1 MKPTPEQKLIKY
13 AIDRSTTSADTL
25 PSATKKS
32 FGMRSGEKYKD
43 FSKRIEEI
51 NLANLPILNRN
62 NKKRPSPIIREDKNT
77 YLSNPE
83 VRKNLDLWEVFL
95 DKAKNSKTREDRIEA
110 RDTRRMIMRDYNNK
124 ERRRNIGDDEL
135 MLIGKHKSQLNKPVV
150 IPVITPM
157 FKTQVREFIPRQPE
171 KSLEEHRRLNSV
183 VKPGLSEDLIKFRK
197 EVNKNLEYV
206 IGNRKT
212 PTGEKEES
220 QDQDPI
226 EGDNYDWP
234 I

>member
-1 MKPTPEQKLIKY
+1 MKLTPEQKLIEP
-13 AIDRSTTSADTL
+13 TTSADTL
-25 PSATKKS
+25 ALATKKS
-32 FGMRSGEKYKD
+32 FDMRSGEKYKD
-43 FSKRIEEI
+43 FSKRTEEI

-83 VRKNLDLWEVFL
+83 VRKNLDMWEVFL
-95 DKAKNSKTREDRIEA
+95 EQAKNPKTREDRIEA

-124 ERRRNIGDDEL
+124 ERRRSIGDDEL
-135 MLIGKHKSQLNKPVV
+135 MLIGKHKSQLNRSVVNPVI
-150 IPVITPM
+150 IPV

-171 KSLEEHRRLNSV
+171 KSLEEYMRLRRV

-220 QDQDPI
+220 QDQDPT
-226 EGDNYDWP
+226 EGDNYDWQ

>member
-1 MKPTPEQKLIKY
+1 MKLTPEQKIINH

-32 FGMRSGEKYKD
+32 FGMKAGEKYKD
-43 FSKRIEEI
+43 FSKRTEEI
-51 NLANLPILNRN
+51 NLVNLPILNRN
-62 NKKRPSPIIREDKNT
+62 NKKRPSPIIREGKNT

-135 MLIGKHKSQLNKPVV
+135 MLIGKHKSQLNRPVV
-150 IPVITPM
+150 TPVITPLI
-157 FKTQVREFIPRQPE
+157 KTQIKEFIPRQPE
-171 KSLEEHRRLNSV
+171 KTLEEYLRFRSV
-183 VKPGLSEDLIKFRK
+183 VKPGLSEDLINFRK
-197 EVNKNLEYV
+197 EVNKNLDYV
-206 IGNRKT
+206 IGKDEYQKNMKDQKVELED
-212 PTGEKEES
+212 PT
-220 QDQDPI
+220 Q
-226 EGDNYDWP
+226 GDNND
-234 I
+234 